1 VVAPPT
7 ITSAQLV
14 DLIAAVI
21 DHIEAQRARVTR
33 SAQTARDAMWATF
46 AAQYPEISTGNLV
59 PGADEEFIAVSTALM
74 ELWLDMNVPRSHLVP
89 AHIAAVATA
98 AHTTGSEDRAR

>member
-21 DHIEAQRARVTR
+21 HHIEAQRAKVTR

-59 PGADEEFIAVSTALM
+59 TGADEEFIGGPRPLM
-74 ELWLDMNVPRSHLVP
+74 ELWLDMNLPRPHLVP

-98 AHTTGSEDRAR
+98 GHTTGSEDRER